1 MLYLE
6 SSWNQ
11 ADVGRSELLELFAIM
26 NSRKRHNKLLFNSK
40 LDGIPGVGEA
50 RKKIIINHFGGI
62 QGVLKASIKELESI
76 TGINNKLA
84 ETIYYNIHK

>member
-1 MLYLE
+1 MEYLE
-6 SSWNQ
+6 L
-11 ADVGRSELLELFAIM
+11 GKLE
-26 NSRKRHNKLLFNSK
+26 
-40 LDGIPGVGEA
+40 
-50 RKKIIINHFGGI
+50 KIIINHFGGI